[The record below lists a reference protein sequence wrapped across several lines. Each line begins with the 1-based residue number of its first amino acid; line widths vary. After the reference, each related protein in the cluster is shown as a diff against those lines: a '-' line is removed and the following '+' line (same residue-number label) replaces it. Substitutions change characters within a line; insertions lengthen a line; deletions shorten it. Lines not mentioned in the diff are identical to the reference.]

1 MECGAH
7 HCHAACATGHC
18 HRRLQKGDNGI
29 TMSTNI
35 GSGNRAASNQLN
47 INTKEYYMSS
57 QHPKAGEKFPATVKL
72 VRPEGVYFEKRGDW
86 SGCIAASFFGK
97 GATREAALTKIHPG
111 DTCEVE
117 ILAVHPGNRSLEFAL
132 AKGGKQAEPTS
143 RKPSFAPCPEGTLFL
158 FDLSNFL
165 GAVAGRRGADWV
177 DAIEK
182 SLTASGYSV
191 LFFVERRCL
200 AWARHQQITD
210 LDGDRILALGKR
222 INRVTVISGR
232 GEADLAILHV
242 AAAVPGSVCIS
253 RDSFRDYEAAFP
265 DIVGSNRVK
274 SFTLAN
280 VSGKRVLSID
290 GVRDPIS
297 LEDPEPTPPV
307 AEAESVETEPATPAV
322 STDKDTALADLAD
335 STAADKGAFG
345 GAVAWR
351 PRHRRGAA
359 THFYAKSA
367 RNDPNLFYALADQY
381 AAGTEEER
389 KLAAKYEKLAFQK
402 EKRLREV
409 KFRKMRQ
416 RAERR
421 FLANA

>member
-1 MECGAH
+1 MFRG
-7 HCHAACATGHC
+7 
-18 HRRLQKGDNGI
+18 
-29 TMSTNI
+29 
-35 GSGNRAASNQLN
+35 GNTAVSNQLD
-47 INTKEYYMSS
+47 INTKECTMSS
-57 QHPKAGEKFPATVKL
+57 QHPKTGEKFLATVKL
-72 VRPEGVYFEKRGDW
+72 VRPEGIYFEKRGNW

-97 GATREAALTKIHPG
+97 GATREAALAKVHPG
-111 DTCEVE
+111 DTCKVE
-117 ILAVHPGNRSLEFAL
+117 ILAVHPGNRSLEFTL
-132 AKGGKQAEPTS
+132 AKSGKMAEPTS
-143 RKPSFAPCPEGTLFL
+143 RKPAFAPCPEGTLFL

-165 GAVAGRRGADWV
+165 GAVAGLRGADWV

-200 AWARHQQITD
+200 AWARYQQTTD
-210 LDGDRILALGKR
+210 LDGERILALEKR
-222 INRVTVISGR
+222 TNRVTVISGR

-253 RDSFRDYEAAFP
+253 RDSFRDYKTAFP
-265 DIVGSNRVK
+265 TIVGSDRVK

-280 VSGKRVLSID
+280 FAGKRVLSID
-290 GVRDPIS
+290 GVRDPIF
-297 LEDPEPTPPV
+297 LENPAQTPAV
-307 AEAESVETEPATPAV
+307 AEAETADSESAEPAV
-322 STDKDTALADLAD
+322 STTQDA
-335 STAADKGAFG
+335 TAADKADLTAAEKGAFG

-351 PRHRRGAA
+351 PRSHRGAA

-381 AAGTEEER
+381 AAGSEEER

-409 KFRKMRQ
+409 KFRKLRQ
-416 RAERR
+416 RAEKR